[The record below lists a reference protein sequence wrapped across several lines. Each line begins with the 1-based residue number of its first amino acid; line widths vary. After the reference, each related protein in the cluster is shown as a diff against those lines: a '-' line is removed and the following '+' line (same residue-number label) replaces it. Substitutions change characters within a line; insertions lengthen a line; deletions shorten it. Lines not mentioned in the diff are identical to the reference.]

1 MELVLLFALTFLAIL
16 ALLEV
21 GAARQRRRG
30 KREGAILID
39 PPASRMQIVDDLY
52 VLDHP
57 AGPRKVMR
65 LMTTKEVMDILERE
79 PKFDVILDM
88 RPFARDPF
96 DVVGDED
103 RAEREKK
110 DKRARRMLER
120 MTRDEILSVLQRG
133 EARPTTEEKR
143 GSLALIDAILKIRN
157 HRTAGRAYDSESAM
171 LMDEAQNALDRCSVR
186 IDSER
191 IVKRLAAA
199 ILDTWT
205 DRPGR
210 PRTESPRLDQVVAAG
225 LDILERRTQGK
236 SDSSTYE
243 RRVAASLEALNREAS
258 TASPY
263 KDS

>member
-16 ALLEV
+16 ALLEA

-30 KREGAILID
+30 KREGAILIA

-79 PKFDVILDM
+79 PKFDVVLDM

-96 DVVGDED
+96 DVDDED
-103 RAEREKK
+103 RGEREKK

-143 GSLALIDAILKIRN
+143 DSLALIDAILKIRN
-157 HRTAGRAYDSESAM
+157 HRTAGRAYDSETAM
-171 LMDEAQNALDRCSVR
+171 LMDEARNALDRCSVR

-191 IVKRLAAA
+191 MVKRLAAA

-210 PRTESPRLDQVVAAG
+210 RRAESPRLDQVVTAA